1 MNLTSRRRVP
11 ALPKRSGVPRKMLHR
26 LCLLVIS
33 LALISASEPPQQV
46 PVPQP
51 KPVEGQAP
59 AGAEK
64 PADKD
69 MQKPGETPKP
79 TPKPEVPK
87 EPQPDGKQL
96 PAGKG
101 GDGATKEGE
110 RKEGESREGE
120 QPKPADEAA
129 KPEEKQVE
137 PVKPEDPAALQA
149 CLGALKEIG
158 AEFKQLEPIRDEEQG
173 CGIEAPIELS
183 VVLPG
188 IKLEPSGTMRCET
201 ALALSRWTREMML
214 PAAAL
219 ALPEKKVTAIANA
232 STYICRNRNSAENG
246 KISEHA
252 KGNAVDISTIA
263 FDKGEPLVM
272 KPRGEDGTP
281 EGAFQR
287 AITAAAC
294 LFFRTVLSPGSDA
307 THQDHLHLDVLE
319 RKGDYLYCR

>member
-1 MNLTSRRRVP
+1 
-11 ALPKRSGVPRKMLHR
+11 MLHR
-26 LCLLVIS
+26 LCLLVAT
-33 LALISASEPPQQV
+33 LALISASEPPAQV

-51 KPVEGQAP
+51 KPGDGQSSTPSEKPSDETPQSPAEAP
-59 AGAEK
+59 KPAPKPQRPEEQKPDAKPQASEEQKSDDEK
-64 PADKD
+64 TPADKGSD
-69 MQKPGETPKP
+69 
-79 TPKPEVPK
+79 
-87 EPQPDGKQL
+87 D
-96 PAGKG
+96 A
-101 GDGATKEGE
+101 
-110 RKEGESREGE
+110 RKEGEGKDDGE
-120 QPKPADEAA
+120 RKKPGDEAA
-129 KPEEKQVE
+129 KPDEKPPE
-137 PVKPEDPAALQA
+137 PVKPEDPAALQT

-158 AEFKQLEPIRDEEQG
+158 AEFKQLEPIRDAEQG
-173 CGIEAPIELS
+173 CGIEAPVELS

-201 ALALSRWTREMML
+201 ALALSRWTKEMML

-252 KGNAVDISTIA
+252 KGNAVDISTIS

-272 KPRGEDGTP
+272 KPRVEDGTP

-287 AITAAAC
+287 TITAAAC

-319 RKGDYLYCR
+319 RKGSYLYCR

>member
-1 MNLTSRRRVP
+1 M
-11 ALPKRSGVPRKMLHR
+11 
-26 LCLLVIS
+26 
-33 LALISASEPPQQV
+33 ISASEPPAQV

-51 KPVEGQAP
+51 KPGEGQSATP
-59 AGAEK
+59 AEK
-64 PADKD
+64 PSDEPPQSPTEAPKPAPKPQVPEEGKPDDGKTPADKGSD
-69 MQKPGETPKP
+69 DSKKGVEGKAGEG
-79 TPKPEVPK
+79 K
-87 EPQPDGKQL
+87 E
-96 PAGKG
+96 
-101 GDGATKEGE
+101 
-110 RKEGESREGE
+110 EGE
-120 QPKPADEAA
+120 QRKPDVDAA
-129 KPEEKQVE
+129 KPEEKPPE
-137 PVKPEDPAALQA
+137 PVRPEDPAALQA

-158 AEFKQLEPIRDEEQG
+158 AEFKQLEPIRDAEQG
-173 CGIEAPIELS
+173 CGIEAPVELS

-201 ALALSRWTREMML
+201 ALALSRWTKEMML

-287 AITAAAC
+287 TITAAAC

-319 RKGDYLYCR
+319 RKGGYLYCR

>member
-1 MNLTSRRRVP
+1 
-11 ALPKRSGVPRKMLHR
+11 MLHR
-26 LCLLVIS
+26 LYLLVTS
-33 LALISASEPPQQV
+33 LALISASEPPAQV

-51 KPVEGQAP
+51 KPGAGQSATPSEKPSDEPPQNPTEAP
-59 AGAEK
+59 KPAPKQQVLEERKPDDGK
-64 PADKD
+64 TPADKGAD
-69 MQKPGETPKP
+69 DSKTGIEGKAGEG
-79 TPKPEVPK
+79 K
-87 EPQPDGKQL
+87 E
-96 PAGKG
+96 
-101 GDGATKEGE
+101 
-110 RKEGESREGE
+110 EGE
-120 QPKPADEAA
+120 QRKPDVDAA
-129 KPEEKQVE
+129 KPEEKPPE

-149 CLGALKEIG
+149 CLGALKDIG
-158 AEFKQLEPIRDEEQG
+158 AEFKQLEPIRDAEQG
-173 CGIEAPIELS
+173 CGIEAPVELS

-201 ALALSRWTREMML
+201 ALALSRWTKEMMV

-219 ALPEKKVTAIANA
+219 AMPEKKVTAIANA

-287 AITAAAC
+287 TITAAAC

-319 RKGDYLYCR
+319 RKGGYLYCR

>member
-1 MNLTSRRRVP
+1 
-11 ALPKRSGVPRKMLHR
+11 MLHR
-26 LCLLVIS
+26 LCLLVAT
-33 LALISASEPPQQV
+33 LALISASEPPAQV

-51 KPVEGQAP
+51 KPGDGQSSTPSEKPSDETPQSPAEAP
-59 AGAEK
+59 KPAPKPQRPEEQKPDAKPQASEEQKSDDEK
-64 PADKD
+64 TPADKGSD
-69 MQKPGETPKP
+69 DARREGE
-79 TPKPEVPK
+79 
-87 EPQPDGKQL
+87 GK
-96 PAGKG
+96 
-101 GDGATKEGE
+101 DDGE
-110 RKEGESREGE
+110 RK
-120 QPKPADEAA
+120 KPGDEAA
-129 KPEEKQVE
+129 KPDEKPPE
-137 PVKPEDPAALQA
+137 PVKPEDPAALAA

-158 AEFKQLEPIRDEEQG
+158 AEFKQLEPIRDAEQG
-173 CGIEAPIELS
+173 CGIEAPVELS

-201 ALALSRWTREMML
+201 ALALSRWTKEMML

-252 KGNAVDISTIA
+252 KGNAVDISTIS

-272 KPRGEDGTP
+272 KPRVEDGTP

-287 AITAAAC
+287 TITAAAC

-319 RKGDYLYCR
+319 RKGSYLYCR

>member
-1 MNLTSRRRVP
+1 
-11 ALPKRSGVPRKMLHR
+11 MLHR
-26 LCLLVIS
+26 LCLLVAS
-33 LALISASEPPQQV
+33 LALISASEPPPQV

-51 KPVEGQAP
+51 KPGEGQSSTPSEKPLDGKAQDPVEAP
-59 AGAEK
+59 KPVPKPQAPEEQKPDGEK
-64 PADKD
+64 TPADKSAD
-69 MQKPGETPKP
+69 DAKGKSEGK
-79 TPKPEVPK
+79 
-87 EPQPDGKQL
+87 DG
-96 PAGKG
+96 
-101 GDGATKEGE
+101 
-110 RKEGESREGE
+110 GE
-120 QPKPADEAA
+120 QQKPADEAA
-129 KPEEKQVE
+129 KPEKPPE
-137 PVKPEDPAALQA
+137 PVKPEDPAALEA

-158 AEFKQLEPIRDEEQG
+158 AEFKKLEPIRDEEQG
-173 CGIEAPIELS
+173 CGVEAPIELS
-183 VVLPG
+183 VVLPD

-201 ALALSRWTREMML
+201 ALALSRWTKEMVL

-252 KGNAVDISTIA
+252 KGNAVDISTIS

-287 AITAAAC
+287 TITAAAC

>member
-1 MNLTSRRRVP
+1 
-11 ALPKRSGVPRKMLHR
+11 MLHR
-26 LCLLVIS
+26 LCLLVAS
-33 LALISASEPPQQV
+33 LALISASEPPPQV

-51 KPVEGQAP
+51 KP
-59 AGAEK
+59 GAAQSSTPPEK
-64 PADKD
+64 PAEEKAQDPVEAPKPVPKPQAPEQ
-69 MQKPGETPKP
+69 QKPDGEKTPADKGSDDA
-79 TPKPEVPK
+79 K
-87 EPQPDGKQL
+87 GKSE
-96 PAGKG
+96 GKNG
-101 GDGATKEGE
+101 
-110 RKEGESREGE
+110 GE
-120 QPKPADEAA
+120 QQKPADEAA
-129 KPEEKQVE
+129 KPEEKPPE
-137 PVKPEDPAALQA
+137 PVKPEDPAALEA

-158 AEFKQLEPIRDEEQG
+158 AEFKKLEPIRDEEQG

-201 ALALSRWTREMML
+201 ALALSRWTKEMML

-232 STYICRNRNSAENG
+232 STYICRNRNSAETG

-287 AITAAAC
+287 TITAAAC

-319 RKGDYLYCR
+319 RKGGYLYCR

>member
-1 MNLTSRRRVP
+1 
-11 ALPKRSGVPRKMLHR
+11 MLHR

-33 LALISASEPPQQV
+33 LALISASEPPQEV

-87 EPQPDGKQL
+87 EPQPDGKEL

-101 GDGATKEGE
+101 GDGVTKEGE

>member
-1 MNLTSRRRVP
+1 
-11 ALPKRSGVPRKMLHR
+11 MLHR
-26 LCLLVIS
+26 LCLLVATF
-33 LALISASEPPQQV
+33 ALISASEPPAQV

-51 KPVEGQAP
+51 KPGEGQSSTPSEKASDEPSQSPAEAP
-59 AGAEK
+59 KPAPKPQRPEEQKPDAKPQASEEQKTDDEK
-64 PADKD
+64 TPADKGSD
-69 MQKPGETPKP
+69 
-79 TPKPEVPK
+79 
-87 EPQPDGKQL
+87 D
-96 PAGKG
+96 A
-101 GDGATKEGE
+101 
-110 RKEGESREGE
+110 RKEGEGKDDGE
-120 QPKPADEAA
+120 RKKPGDEAA
-129 KPEEKQVE
+129 KPDEKPPE

-158 AEFKQLEPIRDEEQG
+158 AEFKQLEPIRDAEQE
-173 CGIEAPIELS
+173 CGIEAPLELS

-201 ALALSRWTREMML
+201 ALALSRWTKEMML

-252 KGNAVDISTIA
+252 KGNAVDISTIS

-272 KPRGEDGTP
+272 KPRVEDGTP

-287 AITAAAC
+287 TITAAAC

-319 RKGDYLYCR
+319 RKGSYLYCR

>member
-1 MNLTSRRRVP
+1 
-11 ALPKRSGVPRKMLHR
+11 MLHR
-26 LCLLVIS
+26 LCLLVTT
-33 LALISASEPPQQV
+33 LALISASEPPAQV

-51 KPVEGQAP
+51 KPGEGQSSTPSEKPSDETPQRPAEAP
-59 AGAEK
+59 KPVPKPQPEEK
-64 PADKD
+64 PVAKPDASGNQQSDGEKTPADKGSD
-69 MQKPGETPKP
+69 DAK
-79 TPKPEVPK
+79 
-87 EPQPDGKQL
+87 
-96 PAGKG
+96 
-101 GDGATKEGE
+101 KEGE
-110 RKEGESREGE
+110 DKDGVE
-120 QPKPADEAA
+120 QKKPTVETA
-129 KPEEKQVE
+129 KPDEKPPE

-149 CLGALKEIG
+149 CLASLKEIG
-158 AEFKQLEPIRDEEQG
+158 AEFKPLEPVRDEEQG
-173 CGIEAPIELS
+173 CGIESPVELS

-201 ALALSRWTREMML
+201 ALALSRWTKEMMV

-252 KGNAVDISTIA
+252 KGNAVDISTIS

-287 AITAAAC
+287 TITAAAC

-319 RKGDYLYCR
+319 RKGGYLYCR

>member
-1 MNLTSRRRVP
+1 
-11 ALPKRSGVPRKMLHR
+11 MLHR
-26 LCLLVIS
+26 LCLLVTT
-33 LALISASEPPQQV
+33 LALISASEPPAQV

-51 KPVEGQAP
+51 KPGEGQSSTP
-59 AGAEK
+59 SEK
-64 PADKD
+64 PS
-69 MQKPGETPKP
+69 GETPQSP
-79 TPKPEVPK
+79 AEAPKPVPK
-87 EPQPDGKQL
+87 PQP
-96 PAGKG
+96 
-101 GDGATKEGE
+101 EE
-110 RKEGESREGE
+110 
-120 QPKPADEAA
+120 KPAA
-129 KPEEKQVE
+129 KPEASRQSDDEKTPVDKGSDGASKEGKDKDAGEQQKPAVETAKPDEKPPE

-158 AEFKQLEPIRDEEQG
+158 AEFKQLEPIRDAEQG
-173 CGIEAPIELS
+173 CGIEAPVELS

-201 ALALSRWTREMML
+201 ALALSRWTKEMMV

-232 STYICRNRNSAENG
+232 STYICRNRNSAETG

-252 KGNAVDISTIA
+252 KGNAVDISTIS

-287 AITAAAC
+287 TITAAAC

-319 RKGDYLYCR
+319 RKGRYLYCR

>member
-1 MNLTSRRRVP
+1 
-11 ALPKRSGVPRKMLHR
+11 MLHR
-26 LCLLVIS
+26 VCLLVTT
-33 LALISASEPPQQV
+33 LAFISASEPPAQV

-51 KPVEGQAP
+51 KPGEGQP
-59 AGAEK
+59 ATPSEK
-64 PADKD
+64 PSDEPPQSPA
-69 MQKPGETPKP
+69 EAPKP
-79 TPKPEVPK
+79 APKPQVP
-87 EPQPDGKQL
+87 E
-96 PAGKG
+96 
-101 GDGATKEGE
+101 E
-110 RKEGESREGE
+110 RKPDDGMTPEDKGPDDSKKGVENKAGEGKEEGE
-120 QPKPADEAA
+120 QPKPDVDAA
-129 KPEEKQVE
+129 KPEEKPPE
-137 PVKPEDPAALQA
+137 PVRPEDPAALQA
-149 CLGALKEIG
+149 CLGALKDIG
-158 AEFKQLEPIRDEEQG
+158 AEFKQLEPIRDAEPG
-173 CGIEAPIELS
+173 CGIEAPVELS

-201 ALALSRWTREMML
+201 ALALSRWAKEMML

-219 ALPEKKVTAIANA
+219 AMPEKKVRSIANA

-287 AITAAAC
+287 TITAAAC

-319 RKGDYLYCR
+319 RKGGYLYCR

>member
-1 MNLTSRRRVP
+1 
-11 ALPKRSGVPRKMLHR
+11 MLHR

-33 LALISASEPPQQV
+33 LALISASEPPQEV

-59 AGAEK
+59 AGVEK

-101 GDGATKEGE
+101 SDGATKEGE

>member
-1 MNLTSRRRVP
+1 
-11 ALPKRSGVPRKMLHR
+11 MLHR
-26 LCLLVIS
+26 LCLLVAS
-33 LALISASEPPQQV
+33 LALISASEPPPQV

-51 KPVEGQAP
+51 KPGEGQSSTPSEKPSDGKAQDPVEAP
-59 AGAEK
+59 KPVPKPQAPEEQKPDGEK
-64 PADKD
+64 TPADKSAD
-69 MQKPGETPKP
+69 DAKGKSEGK
-79 TPKPEVPK
+79 
-87 EPQPDGKQL
+87 DG
-96 PAGKG
+96 
-101 GDGATKEGE
+101 
-110 RKEGESREGE
+110 GE
-120 QPKPADEAA
+120 QQKPADEAA
-129 KPEEKQVE
+129 KPEKPPE
-137 PVKPEDPAALQA
+137 PVKPEDPAALEA

-158 AEFKQLEPIRDEEQG
+158 AEFKKLEPIRDEEQG
-173 CGIEAPIELS
+173 CGVEAPIELS
-183 VVLPG
+183 VVLPD

-201 ALALSRWTREMML
+201 ALALSRWTKEMVL

-252 KGNAVDISTIA
+252 KGNAVDISTIS

-272 KPRGEDGTP
+272 KTRGEDGTP

-287 AITAAAC
+287 TITAAAC

>member
-1 MNLTSRRRVP
+1 
-11 ALPKRSGVPRKMLHR
+11 MLHR
-26 LCLLVIS
+26 LCLLVAT
-33 LALISASEPPQQV
+33 LALISASEPPAQV

-51 KPVEGQAP
+51 KPGNGQSSTPSEKPSDETPQSPAEAP
-59 AGAEK
+59 KPAPKPQRPEEQKPDAKPQASEEQKSDDEK
-64 PADKD
+64 TPADKGSD
-69 MQKPGETPKP
+69 
-79 TPKPEVPK
+79 
-87 EPQPDGKQL
+87 D
-96 PAGKG
+96 A
-101 GDGATKEGE
+101 
-110 RKEGESREGE
+110 RKEGEGKDDGE
-120 QPKPADEAA
+120 RKKPGDEAA
-129 KPEEKQVE
+129 KPDEKPPE
-137 PVKPEDPAALQA
+137 PVKPEDPAALQT

-158 AEFKQLEPIRDEEQG
+158 AEFKQLEPIRDAEQG
-173 CGIEAPIELS
+173 CGIEAPVELS

-201 ALALSRWTREMML
+201 ALALSRWTKEMML

-252 KGNAVDISTIA
+252 KGNAVDISTIS

-272 KPRGEDGTP
+272 KPRVEDGTP

-287 AITAAAC
+287 TITAAAC

-319 RKGDYLYCR
+319 RKGSYLYCR

>member
-1 MNLTSRRRVP
+1 
-11 ALPKRSGVPRKMLHR
+11 MLHR

-287 AITAAAC
+287 AITATAC

>member
-1 MNLTSRRRVP
+1 
-11 ALPKRSGVPRKMLHR
+11 
-26 LCLLVIS
+26 
-33 LALISASEPPQQV
+33 
-46 PVPQP
+46 
-51 KPVEGQAP
+51 
-59 AGAEK
+59 K

-137 PVKPEDPAALQA
+137 PMKPEDPAALQA

>member
-1 MNLTSRRRVP
+1 
-11 ALPKRSGVPRKMLHR
+11 MLHR
-26 LCLLVIS
+26 LCLLVTS
-33 LALISASEPPQQV
+33 LALISASEPPAQV

-51 KPVEGQAP
+51 KPGEGQSATPSEKPSDEKPPGPAEAP
-59 AGAEK
+59 KPAPKPQLPEGPRADGEK
-64 PADKD
+64 TPADK
-69 MQKPGETPKP
+69 GS
-79 TPKPEVPK
+79 
-87 EPQPDGKQL
+87 
-96 PAGKG
+96 
-101 GDGATKEGE
+101 GDAKKEGE
-110 RKEGESREGE
+110 GKDGGE
-120 QPKPADEAA
+120 QHKPDGEAA
-129 KPEEKQVE
+129 KPDEKPPE

-158 AEFKQLEPIRDEEQG
+158 AEFKELEPIRDEEQG
-173 CGIEAPIELS
+173 CGIEAPVELS

-201 ALALSRWTREMML
+201 ALALSRWTKEMML

-219 ALPEKKVTAIANA
+219 AMPEKKVTAIANA
-232 STYICRNRNSAENG
+232 STYICRNRNGAANG

-252 KGNAVDISTIA
+252 RGNAVDISTIS

-272 KPRGEDGTP
+272 KPRGEDGAP

-287 AITAAAC
+287 TITAAAC

-319 RKGDYLYCR
+319 RKGGYLYCR

>member
-1 MNLTSRRRVP
+1 
-11 ALPKRSGVPRKMLHR
+11 MLHR

-33 LALISASEPPQQV
+33 LALISASEPPQQM

-87 EPQPDGKQL
+87 EPQPDGKEL

-101 GDGATKEGE
+101 SDGATKEGE

>member
-1 MNLTSRRRVP
+1 
-11 ALPKRSGVPRKMLHR
+11 MLHR
-26 LCLLVIS
+26 LCLLVAT
-33 LALISASEPPQQV
+33 LALISASEPPAQV

-51 KPVEGQAP
+51 KPGEGQSSTPSEKPSDETPQSPAEAP
-59 AGAEK
+59 KPAPKPQRPEEQKPDAKPQASEEQKTDDEK
-64 PADKD
+64 TPADKGSD
-69 MQKPGETPKP
+69 
-79 TPKPEVPK
+79 
-87 EPQPDGKQL
+87 D
-96 PAGKG
+96 A
-101 GDGATKEGE
+101 
-110 RKEGESREGE
+110 RKEGEGKDDGE
-120 QPKPADEAA
+120 RKKPGDEAA
-129 KPEEKQVE
+129 KPDEKPPE

-158 AEFKQLEPIRDEEQG
+158 AEFKQLEPIRDAEQG
-173 CGIEAPIELS
+173 CGIEAPLELS

-201 ALALSRWTREMML
+201 ALALSRWTKEMML

-252 KGNAVDISTIA
+252 KGNAVDISTIS

-272 KPRGEDGTP
+272 KPRVEDGTP

-287 AITAAAC
+287 TITAAAC

-319 RKGDYLYCR
+319 RKGSYLYCR

>member
-1 MNLTSRRRVP
+1 
-11 ALPKRSGVPRKMLHR
+11 MLHR

-33 LALISASEPPQQV
+33 LALISASEPPPQV

-51 KPVEGQAP
+51 KPEQGQAP
-59 AGAEK
+59 ANTEK
-64 PADKD
+64 PDDKGA
-69 MQKPGETPKP
+69 QTTEEAPKP
-79 TPKPEVPK
+79 TPKPQSPEEGKPEGKPVPEGQGSEDNKK
-87 EPQPDGKQL
+87 EDKGEKSNETGT
-96 PAGKG
+96 PAG
-101 GDGATKEGE
+101 
-110 RKEGESREGE
+110 
-120 QPKPADEAA
+120 EAA
-129 KPEEKQVE
+129 KPEEKQAE

-158 AEFKQLEPIRDEEQG
+158 AEFKPLAPIRDEEQG

-188 IKLEPSGTMRCET
+188 IKLEPAGTMRCET
-201 ALALSRWTREMML
+201 ALALSRWTKEML
-214 PAAAL
+214 VPAAAL
-219 ALPEKKVTAIANA
+219 SLPEKKVTAIANA

-287 AITAAAC
+287 TITAAAC

-319 RKGDYLYCR
+319 RKGGYLYCR

>member
-1 MNLTSRRRVP
+1 
-11 ALPKRSGVPRKMLHR
+11 MLHR
-26 LCLLVIS
+26 LCLLVAS
-33 LALISASEPPQQV
+33 LALISASEPPPQV

-51 KPVEGQAP
+51 KPGEGQSSTPSEKPLDGKAQDPVEAP
-59 AGAEK
+59 KPVPKPQAPEEQKPDGEK
-64 PADKD
+64 TPADKGAD
-69 MQKPGETPKP
+69 DAKGKSEGK
-79 TPKPEVPK
+79 
-87 EPQPDGKQL
+87 DG
-96 PAGKG
+96 
-101 GDGATKEGE
+101 
-110 RKEGESREGE
+110 GE
-120 QPKPADEAA
+120 QQKPADEAA
-129 KPEEKQVE
+129 KPEKPPE
-137 PVKPEDPAALQA
+137 PVKPEDPAALEA

-158 AEFKQLEPIRDEEQG
+158 AEFKKLEPIRDEEQG
-173 CGIEAPIELS
+173 CGVEAPIELS
-183 VVLPG
+183 VVLPD

-201 ALALSRWTREMML
+201 ALALSRWTKEMVL

-252 KGNAVDISTIA
+252 KGNAVDISTIS

-287 AITAAAC
+287 TITAAAC

-319 RKGDYLYCR
+319 RKGGYLYCR

>member
-1 MNLTSRRRVP
+1 
-11 ALPKRSGVPRKMLHR
+11 MLHR

-33 LALISASEPPQQV
+33 LTLISASEPPPQV

-51 KPVEGQAP
+51 KPVEGKAP

-64 PADKD
+64 PMEEDT
-69 MQKPGETPKP
+69 QKPAEAPKP
-79 TPKPEVPK
+79 APKPEMPK
-87 EPQPDGKQL
+87 EQQPDGKEL

-101 GDGATKEGE
+101 SDGAKNEGE
-110 RKEGESREGE
+110 RKEDKEGE
-120 QPKPADEAA
+120 RQKPAEEAA
-129 KPEEKQVE
+129 KPEEKQAE

-319 RKGDYLYCR
+319 RKGGYLYCR

>member
-1 MNLTSRRRVP
+1 
-11 ALPKRSGVPRKMLHR
+11 MLHR

-137 PVKPEDPAALQA
+137 PMKPEDPAALQA

>member
-1 MNLTSRRRVP
+1 
-11 ALPKRSGVPRKMLHR
+11 MLHR
-26 LCLLVIS
+26 LCFLVIS
-33 LALISASEPPQQV
+33 LTLISASEPPPQV

-51 KPVEGQAP
+51 KPVEGKAP

-64 PADKD
+64 PMEEDT
-69 MQKPGETPKP
+69 QKPAEAPKP
-79 TPKPEVPK
+79 APKPEMPK
-87 EPQPDGKQL
+87 EQQPDGKEF

-101 GDGATKEGE
+101 SDGAKNEGERNEDKDKDKEGE
-110 RKEGESREGE
+110 R
-120 QPKPADEAA
+120 QKPADEAA
-129 KPEEKQVE
+129 KPEEKQAE

-263 FDKGEPLVM
+263 FDRGEPLVM
-272 KPRGEDGTP
+272 KPRSEDGTP

-319 RKGDYLYCR
+319 RKGGYLYCR

>member
-1 MNLTSRRRVP
+1 
-11 ALPKRSGVPRKMLHR
+11 MLHR
-26 LCLLVIS
+26 LCLLATA
-33 LALISASEPPQQV
+33 LALISASEPPAQV

-51 KPVEGQAP
+51 KPGEGQSSTPSEKPSDEVLQSPAEAP
-59 AGAEK
+59 KPVPKPQVPEASKPDVEK
-64 PADKD
+64 SPADKGSD
-69 MQKPGETPKP
+69 D
-79 TPKPEVPK
+79 PEK
-87 EPQPDGKQL
+87 DDEGKDG
-96 PAGKG
+96 
-101 GDGATKEGE
+101 
-110 RKEGESREGE
+110 GE
-120 QPKPADEAA
+120 QQKSADEM
-129 KPEEKQVE
+129 KKTEEKPPE
-137 PVKPEDPAALQA
+137 PVKPEDPAAFEA

-158 AEFKQLEPIRDEEQG
+158 AEFKKLEPIRDKEQG
-173 CGIEAPIELS
+173 CGIEAPVELS

-201 ALALSRWTREMML
+201 ALALSRWTKEMML

-219 ALPEKKVTAIANA
+219 ALPERKVTTIANA

-252 KGNAVDISTIA
+252 RGNAVDISTIS

-287 AITAAAC
+287 TITAAAC

-319 RKGDYLYCR
+319 RKGGYLYCR

>member
-1 MNLTSRRRVP
+1 
-11 ALPKRSGVPRKMLHR
+11 MLHR
-26 LCLLVIS
+26 LCLLVTS
-33 LALISASEPPQQV
+33 LALISASEPPAQV

-51 KPVEGQAP
+51 KPGEAQSSTP
-59 AGAEK
+59 SEK
-64 PADKD
+64 PADEKAKD
-69 MQKPGETPKP
+69 PVEAPKPVPKPQAPEEQKPDGEKTPADKGSDDA
-79 TPKPEVPK
+79 KGKSEGK
-87 EPQPDGKQL
+87 DG
-96 PAGKG
+96 
-101 GDGATKEGE
+101 
-110 RKEGESREGE
+110 GE
-120 QPKPADEAA
+120 QQKPADEAA
-129 KPEEKQVE
+129 KPEKPPE
-137 PVKPEDPAALQA
+137 PVKPEDPAALEA

-158 AEFKQLEPIRDEEQG
+158 AEFKKLEPIRDEEQG

-183 VVLPG
+183 MVLPD

-219 ALPEKKVTAIANA
+219 AMPEKKVTAIANA
-232 STYICRNRNSAENG
+232 STYICRNRNSAETG

-287 AITAAAC
+287 TITAAAC

-319 RKGDYLYCR
+319 RKGGYLYCR

>member
-1 MNLTSRRRVP
+1 
-11 ALPKRSGVPRKMLHR
+11 MLHR

-51 KPVEGQAP
+51 KPLEGQAP

-87 EPQPDGKQL
+87 EPQPDGKEL

>member
-1 MNLTSRRRVP
+1 
-11 ALPKRSGVPRKMLHR
+11 MLHR
-26 LCLLVIS
+26 LCLLVAT
-33 LALISASEPPQQV
+33 LALISASEPPAQV

-51 KPVEGQAP
+51 KPGEGQSSTPSEKPSDEMPQSPAEAP
-59 AGAEK
+59 KPAPKPQRPEEQKPDAKPQASEEQKSDDEK
-64 PADKD
+64 TPADKGSD
-69 MQKPGETPKP
+69 DARREGE
-79 TPKPEVPK
+79 
-87 EPQPDGKQL
+87 GK
-96 PAGKG
+96 
-101 GDGATKEGE
+101 DDGE
-110 RKEGESREGE
+110 RK
-120 QPKPADEAA
+120 KPGDEAA
-129 KPEEKQVE
+129 KPDEKPPE

-158 AEFKQLEPIRDEEQG
+158 AEFKQLEPIRDAEQG
-173 CGIEAPIELS
+173 CGIEAPLELS

-201 ALALSRWTREMML
+201 ALALSRWTKEMML

-272 KPRGEDGTP
+272 KPRVEDGTP

-287 AITAAAC
+287 TITAAAC

-319 RKGDYLYCR
+319 RKGSYLYCR

>member
-1 MNLTSRRRVP
+1 
-11 ALPKRSGVPRKMLHR
+11 MLHR
-26 LCLLVIS
+26 LCLLVAT
-33 LALISASEPPQQV
+33 LALISASEPPAQV

-51 KPVEGQAP
+51 KPGEGQSSTPSEKPSDETPQSPAEAP
-59 AGAEK
+59 KPAPKPQRPEEQKPDAKPQASEEQKTDDEK
-64 PADKD
+64 TPADKGSD
-69 MQKPGETPKP
+69 
-79 TPKPEVPK
+79 
-87 EPQPDGKQL
+87 D
-96 PAGKG
+96 A
-101 GDGATKEGE
+101 
-110 RKEGESREGE
+110 RKEGEGKDDGE
-120 QPKPADEAA
+120 RKKPGDEAA
-129 KPEEKQVE
+129 KPDEKPPE

-158 AEFKQLEPIRDEEQG
+158 AEFKQLEPIRDAEQG
-173 CGIEAPIELS
+173 CGIEAPVELS

-201 ALALSRWTREMML
+201 ALALSRWTKEMML

-252 KGNAVDISTIA
+252 KGNAVDISTIS

-272 KPRGEDGTP
+272 KPRVEDGTP

-287 AITAAAC
+287 TITAAAC

-319 RKGDYLYCR
+319 RKGSYLYCR

>member
-1 MNLTSRRRVP
+1 
-11 ALPKRSGVPRKMLHR
+11 MLHR

-46 PVPQP
+46 PLPQP

-79 TPKPEVPK
+79 APKPEVPK
-87 EPQPDGKQL
+87 EPQPDGKEL

-110 RKEGESREGE
+110 RKEGESKEGE

-129 KPEEKQVE
+129 KPEQKQVE
-137 PVKPEDPAALQA
+137 PVKPEDPAALQS

>member
-1 MNLTSRRRVP
+1 
-11 ALPKRSGVPRKMLHR
+11 MLHR
-26 LCLLVIS
+26 LCLLAVS
-33 LALISASEPPQQV
+33 LALISASEPPAQV

-51 KPVEGQAP
+51 KPGEGQPSIPSEKPLDETQQSPAEAP
-59 AGAEK
+59 KPVPKPQPEEK
-64 PADKD
+64 PAAKPDASGDQQSDGEKAPTDKGSD
-69 MQKPGETPKP
+69 AAK
-79 TPKPEVPK
+79 
-87 EPQPDGKQL
+87 
-96 PAGKG
+96 
-101 GDGATKEGE
+101 KEGE
-110 RKEGESREGE
+110 GKDGVE
-120 QPKPADEAA
+120 QQKPAVETA
-129 KPEEKQVE
+129 KPEEKPPE
-137 PVKPEDPAALQA
+137 PPKPEDPAALLA
-149 CLGALKEIG
+149 CLGDLKEIG
-158 AEFKQLEPIRDEEQG
+158 AEFKQLEPIRDTEQG
-173 CGIEAPIELS
+173 CGIEAPVELS

-201 ALALSRWTREMML
+201 ALALSRWTKEMML

-219 ALPEKKVTAIANA
+219 ALPDRKVTAIANT

-252 KGNAVDISTIA
+252 RGNAVDISTIA

-287 AITAAAC
+287 TITAAAC

-319 RKGDYLYCR
+319 RKGGYLYCR

>member
-1 MNLTSRRRVP
+1 
-11 ALPKRSGVPRKMLHR
+11 MLHR

-33 LALISASEPPQQV
+33 LALISASEPPQEV

-87 EPQPDGKQL
+87 EPQPDGKEL

-101 GDGATKEGE
+101 GDGATKDGE

-120 QPKPADEAA
+120 QPKPADDAA
-129 KPEEKQVE
+129 KPEQKQVE

>member
-1 MNLTSRRRVP
+1 
-11 ALPKRSGVPRKMLHR
+11 MLHR
-26 LCLLVIS
+26 LCLLVATF
-33 LALISASEPPQQV
+33 ALISASEPPAQV

-51 KPVEGQAP
+51 KPGEGQSSTP
-59 AGAEK
+59 SEK
-64 PADKD
+64 PSDEMPQSPA
-69 MQKPGETPKP
+69 EAPKP
-79 TPKPEVPK
+79 TPKPQRPEEQKPDAK
-87 EPQPDGKQL
+87 PQASEEQKTDDEKT
-96 PAGKG
+96 PADKG
-101 GDGATKEGE
+101 SDDA
-110 RKEGESREGE
+110 RKEGEGKDDGE
-120 QPKPADEAA
+120 RKKPGDEAA
-129 KPEEKQVE
+129 KPDEKPPE

-158 AEFKQLEPIRDEEQG
+158 AEFKQLEPIRDAEQG
-173 CGIEAPIELS
+173 CGIEAPVELS

-201 ALALSRWTREMML
+201 ALALSRWTKEMML

-252 KGNAVDISTIA
+252 KGNAVDISTIS

-272 KPRGEDGTP
+272 KPRVEDGTP

-287 AITAAAC
+287 TITAAAC

-319 RKGDYLYCR
+319 RKGSYLYCR

>member
-1 MNLTSRRRVP
+1 
-11 ALPKRSGVPRKMLHR
+11 MLHR
-26 LCLLVIS
+26 LCLLMTS
-33 LALISASEPPQQV
+33 LAFISAAEPPAQV

-51 KPVEGQAP
+51 KPGEVQAP
-59 AGAEK
+59 AASEK
-64 PADKD
+64 PAQADT
-69 MQKPGETPKP
+69 QKPDEAPKP
-79 TPKPEVPK
+79 TPKPDMPE
-87 EPQPDGKQL
+87 
-96 PAGKG
+96 
-101 GDGATKEGE
+101 E
-110 RKEGESREGE
+110 RKPDDKAMPTGQGPDDAKKENEKKQGEDQSEEKEKKAGE
-120 QPKPADEAA
+120 TA
-129 KPEEKQVE
+129 KPEENKPD

-158 AEFKQLEPIRDEEQG
+158 AEFKPLEPIRDEEQG
-173 CGIEAPIELS
+173 CGIEAPVELS

-201 ALALSRWTREMML
+201 ALALSRWTKEMML
-214 PAAAL
+214 PAAAI

-232 STYICRNRNSAENG
+232 STYICRNRNSAATG

-287 AITAAAC
+287 TITAAAC

-319 RKGDYLYCR
+319 RKGGYLYCR

>member
-1 MNLTSRRRVP
+1 
-11 ALPKRSGVPRKMLHR
+11 MLHR
-26 LCLLVIS
+26 LCLLVIP
-33 LALISASEPPQQV
+33 LALISASEPPAQV

-51 KPVEGQAP
+51 KPGEGQSSMPSEKPSVETPQSPAEAP
-59 AGAEK
+59 KPAPKPQVPEERKPDDGK
-64 PADKD
+64 MPADKGPD
-69 MQKPGETPKP
+69 DSKKGVEDKAGEG
-79 TPKPEVPK
+79 K
-87 EPQPDGKQL
+87 EKGEKRKPDG
-96 PAGKG
+96 
-101 GDGATKEGE
+101 D
-110 RKEGESREGE
+110 
-120 QPKPADEAA
+120 AA
-129 KPEEKQVE
+129 KPEEKPAE
-137 PVKPEDPAALQA
+137 PVKPDDPAALQA
-149 CLGALKEIG
+149 CLGALKDIG
-158 AEFKQLEPIRDEEQG
+158 AEFRQLEPIRDAEQG
-173 CGIEAPIELS
+173 CGIEAPVELS

-201 ALALSRWTREMML
+201 ALALSRWTKEMMV

-219 ALPEKKVTAIANA
+219 AMPEKKVTAIANA

-287 AITAAAC
+287 TITAAAC

-307 THQDHLHLDVLE
+307 THQDHLHLDGLE
-319 RKGDYLYCR
+319 RKGGYLYCR

>member
-1 MNLTSRRRVP
+1 
-11 ALPKRSGVPRKMLHR
+11 MLHR

-33 LALISASEPPQQV
+33 LTLISASEPPPQV

-51 KPVEGQAP
+51 KPVEGKAP
-59 AGAEK
+59 AGVEK
-64 PADKD
+64 PMGEDT
-69 MQKPGETPKP
+69 QKPAEAPKP
-79 TPKPEVPK
+79 APKPEMPK
-87 EPQPDGKQL
+87 EQQPDGKEL
-96 PAGKG
+96 PAGNG
-101 GDGATKEGE
+101 SDGAKNEGERNEDKDKNKDKEGE
-110 RKEGESREGE
+110 R
-120 QPKPADEAA
+120 QKPADEAA
-129 KPEEKQVE
+129 KPEEKQAE

-173 CGIEAPIELS
+173 CGIDAPIELS

-219 ALPEKKVTAIANA
+219 AFPEKKVTAIANA

-319 RKGDYLYCR
+319 RKGGYLYCR